1 MAVFG
6 FGKDKKEAGGNL
18 EQILAYLEDAQ
29 RTRTVFTL
37 SAPRKPGI
45 GATLLSIDE
54 GQGRLTFQVQQ
65 LLMGADKGGRL
76 DFVYIQEPLRLGG
89 TLRLVEARPGV
100 VVTELPASLEIQ
112 ERRAQPRARLNAKE
126 GCTLTA
132 LTGLFE
138 GVGITGIVE
147 NLSEGGAR
155 IRVEKAMNLKGE
167 KRLPLGTALVPVGQP
182 FMLIK
187 VNKAP
192 RCPVVMEL
200 EGRAVYL
207 ENGPSGL
214 VLGLAF
220 SSPRADQA
228 SALRGL
234 VSSRTASVPTSLP
247 AKSRR
252 RPDPPAASSEP
263 APAPVPQPPPPA
275 QVGPRAEAQAPLRS
289 AASAP
294 APAEAAPAPQVP
306 PPPQA
311 PPEPVEPPAPRNEAL
326 VRLKKRSRA
335 VVALAHS
342 PADGDILKDYLHE
355 EGFGRVLVTHQPKE
369 LAEFLQQPNLAVLLV
384 DGDFGPLDA
393 LAFIGQLRSVQPDMP
408 PVILAVEAVSTGI
421 VLAAHRQGVT
431 QMLVKPYALDAAF
444 CDLLI
449 QQL

>member
-6 FGKDKKEAGGNL
+6 FGKDKKEAGANL
-18 EQILAYLEDAQ
+18 EQFLAYLEDAQ

-45 GATLLSIDE
+45 GATLVNIDE
-54 GQGRLTFQVQQ
+54 GLGRLTFQVQQ

-89 TLRLVEARPGV
+89 TFRLVEARPGV
-100 VVTELPASLEIQ
+100 VVTELPGSLEIQ

-220 SSPRADQA
+220 SSPRADHA

-252 RPDPPAASSEP
+252 RPEPPAAPSEP
-263 APAPVPQPPPPA
+263 APAPTPVPQPPPPA
-275 QVGPRAEAQAPLRS
+275 QAGPRAEVQAPLRS
-289 AASAP
+289 AAAP
-294 APAEAAPAPQVP
+294 DEAAPAPRVP
-306 PPPQA
+306 PPDQA

-342 PADGDILKDYLHE
+342 PAEGDILKDYLQE

>member
-29 RTRTVFTL
+29 RTRAPFTL

-45 GATLLSIDE
+45 VATIQAIDE
-54 GQGRLTFQVQQ
+54 GQGRITFQVQQ
-65 LLMGADKGGRL
+65 LLIGADKGGRL
-76 DFVYIQEPLRLGG
+76 DFTYIQEPLRLGG
-89 TLRLVEARPGV
+89 ALRLVEARPGV
-100 VVTELPASLEIQ
+100 VLTELPTSLEIK

-138 GVGITGIVE
+138 GVGITGVVE

-192 RCPVVMEL
+192 RCPAVMEL

-207 ENGPSGL
+207 ENGPGGL

-220 SSPRADQA
+220 ASLKADQA

-252 RPDPPAASSEP
+252 RPEAPAASA
-263 APAPVPQPPPPA
+263 APTPQPPPSA
-275 QVGPRAEAQAPLRS
+275 QAGPRAGAQEPPP
-289 AASAP
+289 SAP
-294 APAEAAPAPQVP
+294 AVSTQPLAAAVPEPQ
-306 PPPQA
+306 
-311 PPEPVEPPAPRNEAL
+311 EPVESPSPRNEAL
-326 VRLKKRSRA
+326 VRMKKRSRA
-335 VVALAHS
+335 VVVLAHS
-342 PADGDILKDYLHE
+342 PAYGDILKDYLQE
-355 EGFGRVLVTHQPKE
+355 EGFGRVLVTDQPKE
-369 LAEFLQQPNLAVLLV
+369 LAGFLQQPNLAVLLV

-393 LAFIGQLRSVQPDMP
+393 LEFIVQLRTVQPDLP
-408 PVILAVEAVSTGI
+408 PVILAVEAVSTSI

-444 CDLLI
+444 ADLLI

>member
-6 FGKDKKEAGGNL
+6 FGKDKKEAGANL
-18 EQILAYLEDAQ
+18 EQFLAYLEDAQ

-45 GATLLSIDE
+45 GATLVNIDE
-54 GQGRLTFQVQQ
+54 GLGRLTFQVQQ

-89 TLRLVEARPGV
+89 TFRLVEARPGV
-100 VVTELPASLEIQ
+100 VVTELPGSLEIQ

-220 SSPRADQA
+220 SSPRADHA

-252 RPDPPAASSEP
+252 RPEPPAAPSEP
-263 APAPVPQPPPPA
+263 APAPTPVPQPPPPA
-275 QVGPRAEAQAPLRS
+275 QAGPRAEVQAPLRS
-289 AASAP
+289 AAVP
-294 APAEAAPAPQVP
+294 DEAAPAPRVP
-306 PPPQA
+306 PPDQA

-342 PADGDILKDYLHE
+342 PAEGDILKDYLQE